1 MIGERDRIVRLGA
14 EVLLVAYDEP
24 SLLATKLLF
33 EIKVPFELVL
43 DRTKETYRRWG
54 MGRTNIFRS
63 VLAPALVYRY
73 LKLLL
78 KGERFLGVAPDMYQL
93 GGDFVIDQSG
103 RIVFAHRM
111 RHNGDRV
118 EVSSLLNELAR
129 VAKG

>member
-1 MIGERDRIVRLGA
+1 MIGERDKIARLGA

-24 SLLATKLLF
+24 SLLAAKLLF

-54 MGRTNIFRS
+54 MGRSNFFKT
-63 VLAPALVYRY
+63 VLSPTLSYRY

-103 RIVFAHRM
+103 RITFVQRM

-118 EVSSLLNELAR
+118 AVSSLLNELAR
-129 VAKG
+129 AADA